1 VSPTGAGA
9 LPEVLDALPLAVVA
23 LDAELRIVGWNE
35 AAGVLYCTDS
45 DQALGAPM
53 LELLFDV
60 DDRAAAEP
68 LLRGVL
74 AGEAWEGD
82 LRIRRGDGN
91 LLVSSFR
98 AAPVSGGVLW
108 IATDGMDQG
117 LAEQERSVLLSAEHA
132 ARRTAEEALGL
143 VEAVITSAPIG
154 IAVFDLDLRYVRVNA
169 AFAELSG
176 TPPEEHPGR
185 DVGDVLRLPSDFG
198 ADLRRVVTTGRTI
211 LGRPVALD
219 DRHFTV
225 GYYPVRTS
233 TGDLVGAGATL
244 VEVTAAR
251 RAEAERVAL
260 LARAE
265 AAQARLSVLA
275 TASTV
280 LTSTMDVDE
289 LLGRLAQVLT
299 PSVADWCVIQLVNGG
314 VVEHVAVSHRDRAAA
329 RELGVLLGSSPV
341 TEAGDRALASA
352 MRAGQGALV
361 STDVLGAAIRRAAG
375 DRPVPNLAAARDAT
389 SSVVV
394 PIGTRTQTEGVL
406 LLSTERDRRLT
417 DDDLDLAVEVAHRAA
432 LALGNA
438 RAYQHEHQIA
448 ESLQRAMLPDTVP
461 AIEGLELTVRYLAAT
476 DGVSVGGDRYDV
488 VEFDDHEVGIVIRDI
503 LGHDNA
509 ASTTMGQVRSAL
521 RAFACEEHA
530 DPAGP
535 LSRLDRLFD
544 VLSLGSATCVFGVID
559 EGATTFRWSNAGHPP
574 PLLLRG
580 GTASFLDDGAGIML
594 GVTGGAGM
602 RRGACALQPD
612 DVVVLY
618 TDGLVERRTDSL
630 DAGFDR
636 LLAAA
641 LDLDLR
647 QTGPALA
654 DQLLA
659 AMLPSEVVRGDDVAL
674 LVVRVRAE
682 SPAAVHEIRLA
693 SDAHSPALARGFLA
707 GLLEGAGWLDAVDT
721 ATLLVSVLVTNALSH
736 GHAPCS
742 LRVQFLEPDT
752 VEVSVQDADATL
764 PTLQHPDRMSE
775 HGRGMLLVDALATR
789 WGIRPVPGGKQVWF
803 TLTR

>member
-1 VSPTGAGA
+1 VDPTGAAA
-9 LPEVLDALPLAVVA
+9 LPELLDALPLAVVA
-23 LDAELRIVGWNE
+23 LDADLCVVGWNE
-35 AAGVLYCTDS
+35 AAGILYCREADA
-45 DQALGAPM
+45 ALGAPV
-53 LELLFDV
+53 LDLLFEV
-60 DDRAAAEP
+60 DDRDAAEAT
-68 LLRGVL
+68 LRGVL
-74 AGEAWEGD
+74 DGAGWEGD
-82 LRIRRGDGN
+82 QRIRRGDGN

-98 AAPVSGGVLW
+98 AAPVPGGLLW

-143 VEAVITSAPIG
+143 VEAVISSAPIG
-154 IAVFDLDLRYVRVNA
+154 IAVFDLDLRYVRGNA
-169 AFAELSG
+169 AFAELSD
-176 TPPEEHPGR
+176 TPPEEHQGR
-185 DVGDVLRLPSDFG
+185 DVSEVLRLPSDFG

-211 LGRPVALD
+211 LGRPVALG

-265 AAQARLSVLA
+265 AAQERLSVLA

-289 LLGRLAQVLT
+289 LLGRLARVLT
-299 PSVADWCVIQLVNGG
+299 PGVADWCVLQLLSGG
-314 VVEHVAVSHRDRAAA
+314 IVEHVAVSHRDRTAA
-329 RELGVLLGSSPV
+329 RELDVLLRSTPV
-341 TEAGDRALASA
+341 TGLGDDPVSSA
-352 MRAGQGALV
+352 IRAGQGALV
-361 STDVLGAAIRRAAG
+361 TTDVLGAAIRRATG
-375 DRPVPNLAAARDAT
+375 DRPVPELAGALDAT

-406 LLSTERDRRLT
+406 VLSTERDRRLT

-461 AIEGLELTVRYLAAT
+461 AIDGLELTVRYLAAT
-476 DGVSVGGDRYDV
+476 DGVSVGGDWYDV
-488 VEFDDHEVGIVIRDI
+488 VEFDDHEVGIVIGDVV
-503 LGHDNA
+503 GHDIT

-521 RAFACEEHA
+521 RAYACEEHT

-544 VLSLGSATCVFGVID
+544 VLELGSATCVFGVID
-559 EGATTFRWSNAGHPP
+559 EGSTTFRWSNAGHPP

-580 GTASFLDDGAGIML
+580 GTATFLDDGAGIML
-594 GVTGGAGM
+594 GVTGGSDM
-602 RRGACALQPD
+602 RRAACALQPD

-618 TDGLVERRTDSL
+618 TDGLVERRSDSL

-636 LLAAA
+636 LVAAA
-641 LDLDLR
+641 LALDLR
-647 QTGPALA
+647 QSGPALA

-659 AMLPSEVVRGDDVAL
+659 AMLPSDVVRGDDVAL
-674 LVVRVRAE
+674 LVVRVGAE
-682 SPAAVHEIRLA
+682 EPGTVHEIPLA
-693 SDAHSPALARGFLA
+693 SDAQSPALARGFVA
-707 GLLEGAGWLDAVDT
+707 GLLEGVGWLDAVDT
-721 ATLLVSVLVTNALSH
+721 AALLVSELVTNALSH

-752 VEVSVQDADATL
+752 LEVSVQDADATL
-764 PTLQHPDRMSE
+764 PTLVHPDRMSE
-775 HGRGMLLVDALATR
+775 HGRGMLLVDALAAR

-803 TLTR
+803 TLVR